1 MSPSTPPPVSL
12 KFDADGL
19 LPAVAQD
26 HLTGQV
32 RMVGYMNRE
41 ALEKTLES
49 GRAVFYSRS
58 KQRLWMKGET
68 SGHVLLV
75 KSVVADCD
83 ADTLLL
89 LVDPLGPTC
98 HTGRPSCFFRQVQ
111 PGGALED
118 QAFEAVSFLEEL
130 EQTIQA
136 RQSSTAQKSYTHSL
150 LEAGA
155 PKISEKLIEE
165 AGELG
170 QALANESGERV
181 AAEAADLLYHLLVG
195 LRLRDVSLRAVI
207 EALHRRTHMS
217 GHAEKAA
224 RTPHG

>member
-1 MSPSTPPPVSL
+1 
-12 KFDADGL
+12 
-19 LPAVAQD
+19 
-26 HLTGQV
+26 
-32 RMVGYMNRE
+32 MVGYMNRE

-68 SGHVLLV
+68 SGHVLFV

-89 LVDPLGPTC
+89 LVDPQGPTC

-111 PGGALED
+111 QDGSLED
-118 QAFEAVSFLEEL
+118 QASEAVAFLQEL
-130 EQTIQA
+130 EQTIQS
-136 RQSSTAQKSYTHSL
+136 RRSSTAQKSYT
-150 LEAGA
+150 
-155 PKISEKLIEE
+155 
-165 AGELG
+165 
-170 QALANESGERV
+170 RF
-181 AAEAADLLYHLLVG
+181 AAEAADLLYHILVG